1 MSIRIKNK
9 LHNKYLKT
17 KSTYYHSKFKYYR
30 NKLNHLLKVS
40 KRRYYNEYFL
50 VNVNDSKRIWN
61 GIKQIVHFK
70 PKTSQKI
77 IKIVKNNIEVN
88 DPETIA
94 DAFNTYFANVGTNFI
109 FYNVKI
115 VFKKWKIKS
124 CCCCRFPAFVVSL
137 DSTPPYFFFYR

>member
-9 LHNKYLKT
+9 LHNKYLKA

-40 KRRYYNEYFL
+40 KRKYYNEYFL

-70 PKTSQKI
+70 PETSQKI

-88 DPETIA
+88 DPE
-94 DAFNTYFANVGTNFI
+94 ANALLMLLITTL
-109 FYNVKI
+109 
-115 VFKKWKIKS
+115 
-124 CCCCRFPAFVVSL
+124 PM
-137 DSTPPYFFFYR
+137 